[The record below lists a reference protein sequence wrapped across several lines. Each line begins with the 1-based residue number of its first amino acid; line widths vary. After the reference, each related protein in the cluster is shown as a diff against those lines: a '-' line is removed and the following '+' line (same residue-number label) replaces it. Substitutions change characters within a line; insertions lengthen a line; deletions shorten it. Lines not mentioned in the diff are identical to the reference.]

1 MRYMDSDNTVGVREL
16 RQNLSAYPRRV
27 AVGESFAVTER
38 GRKVAVL
45 SPLPEEST
53 PLGRLVSS
61 GRAGRPEGDVLE
73 LGPPPGS
80 PSSRLSDALEAE
92 REERG

>member
-1 MRYMDSDNTVGVREL
+1 MGEVNKVGVREL
-16 RQNLSAYPRRV
+16 RQNLSAYLRRV
-27 AVGESFAVTER
+27 AVGESFEVTER

-61 GRAGRPEGDVLE
+61 GRAARPEGDLLE
-73 LGPPPGS
+73 LGPPRSRQDQPAGRPG
-80 PSSRLSDALEAE
+80 DALEAE
-92 REERG
+92 RGERG